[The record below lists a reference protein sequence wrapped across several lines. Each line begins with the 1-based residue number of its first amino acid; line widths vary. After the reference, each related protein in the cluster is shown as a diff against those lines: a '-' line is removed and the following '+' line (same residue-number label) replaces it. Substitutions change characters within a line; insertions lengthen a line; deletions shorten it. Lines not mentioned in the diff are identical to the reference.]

1 MFLMAPWRKETAWE
15 KNYPPALM
23 REEFKT
29 LFDRFFGGWPT
40 PLEPETARFWNLEME
55 ETEKEVMV
63 RAEAPGFEAEEFHV
77 EVRGDTLMLKAE
89 HKHEKKEKEKE
100 YEYAERKYER
110 YVTLP
115 ASVAPEKVEAVYRN
129 GVLEVRLPK
138 TEEAKAFRVL
148 VKK

>member
-1 MFLMAPWRKETAWE
+1 MFLMTPWRKETALE
-15 KNYPPALM
+15 NYPPARL

-40 PLEPETARFWNLEME
+40 PFEPERERFWNLEME
-55 ETEKEVMV
+55 ETDKEVV
-63 RAEAPGFEAEEFHV
+63 IRAEAPGFEAEEFHV
-77 EVRGDTLMLKAE
+77 EVRGDALMLRAE
-89 HKHEKKEKEKE
+89 HKHEKKEKEKA

-115 ASVAPEKVEAVYRN
+115 APVATEKVEAVYRN
-129 GVLEVRLPK
+129 GVLEVHLPK
-138 TEEAKAFRVL
+138 TEEATAFRVT

>member
-15 KNYPPALM
+15 NYPPARL
-23 REEFKT
+23 REEFKP

-40 PLEPETARFWNLEME
+40 LIEPERERSWNLEMK
-55 ETEKEVMV
+55 ETEKQLVI
-63 RAEAPGFEAEEFHV
+63 RAEAPGFEAEEFCV
-77 EVRGDTLMLKAE
+77 EVRGDALLLKAE
-89 HKHEKKEKEKE
+89 HKHEKKENEKE

-115 ASVAPEKVEAVYRN
+115 APVATEKAEALYRN

-138 TEEAKAFRVL
+138 TEEAKTHCVL